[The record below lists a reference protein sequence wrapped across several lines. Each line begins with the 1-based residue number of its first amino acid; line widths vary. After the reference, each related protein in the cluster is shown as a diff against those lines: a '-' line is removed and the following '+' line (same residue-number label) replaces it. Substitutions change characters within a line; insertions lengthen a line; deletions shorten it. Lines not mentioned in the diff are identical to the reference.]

1 MGQGYHSRSPEEFR
15 EFLKSIDQ
23 KSKKLRWKQII
34 IIIDVLLLLFVF
46 YLAFRAINPGSFADP
61 TQSTKQII
69 DGNSAYLSLSRE
81 KEDDFQGYFL
91 FVENKSSEEITVPK
105 ADWAGE
111 FRILNKEG
119 IVCYSEK
126 PNWEPRKIPANS
138 KGFLYHSVSL
148 KKLKETDPICRKEIF
163 DEDYSFFRSK
173 FSSLGLGFFSQ
184 IVVSTPNRNYIFQ
197 IKQKPY
203 RENKN

>member
-15 EFLKSIDQ
+15 DFLKSIDQ
-23 KSKKLRWKQII
+23 KSRKLKWKQLI
-34 IIIDVLLLLFVF
+34 IIIDIMLLLFVF
-46 YLAFRAINPGSFADP
+46 YLVFRALNPGSFQDP
-61 TQSTKQII
+61 TQSAKQII

-91 FVENKSSEEITVPK
+91 FFENTSREEIIIPK
-105 ADWAGE
+105 TDWIGE

-119 IVCYSEK
+119 VLCYSEK
-126 PNWEPRKIPANS
+126 LNWEPRKILS
-138 KGFLYHSVSL
+138 GTKGFLYHSVSL
-148 KKLKETDPICRKEIF
+148 KKLKEMDPVCKKEVF
-163 DEDYSFFRSK
+163 DENYSFFRSK

-184 IVVSTPNRNYIFQ
+184 VVVSTPNRNYIFQ

-203 RENKN
+203 REDK